1 VPPAGAPMRSAFFDG
16 VPVVDGDLVVGDDDG
31 VIFVPADRAEEVLAA
46 AAQIVA
52 TESAQADRM
61 RAGQSLRA
69 QLDFTGFLDKQAA
82 DPTMTLRRHLS
93 EHGGAIEV

>member
-1 VPPAGAPMRSAFFDG
+1 LHGI
-16 VPVVDGDLVVGDDDG
+16 PVVDGDLVVGDDDG
-31 VIFVPADRAEEVLAA
+31 VIFVPADRADDVLGA

-52 TESAQADRM
+52 TETAQAHRM
-61 RAGQSLRA
+61 RAGESLRA
-69 QLDFTGFLDKQAA
+69 QLDFAGFLAKQAA